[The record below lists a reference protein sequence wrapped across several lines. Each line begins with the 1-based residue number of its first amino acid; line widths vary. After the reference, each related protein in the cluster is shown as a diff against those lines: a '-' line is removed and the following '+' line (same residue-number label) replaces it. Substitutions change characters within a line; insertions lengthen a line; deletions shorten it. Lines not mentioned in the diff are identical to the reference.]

1 MYFYVETAKG
11 KRINEALRKQHFIME
26 GNTEGIDFK
35 TIKKGEK
42 CLVFSN
48 GTIGAGAR
56 SFNYKKRDAVGM
68 LKKLITEL
76 ERK

>member
-11 KRINEALRKQHFIME
+11 KRINEALRKQHSF
-26 GNTEGIDFK
+26 TEGIDFK